1 MKDINLA
8 NFSKFRNQ
16 KQQGYIN
23 VSGTNIKLPITIIC
37 GKKEGKTALITG
49 GVHCAEYVGI
59 ETAIELSKEIN
70 PEDISGNIIIV
81 PLINR
86 SGFENRTMSV
96 VYEDGKIY
104 FHGAKE
110 EHKIDTIKLITRLD
124 LDSWPYTGNI
134 GFVNSQGNWEYRDAS
149 LSTSGRVVTLKL
161 SEPITTKQIQPNISV
176 YPGSGS
182 GKVNISE
189 IKLYEYDSL
198 EKDVDNLFAD
208 DLKLSLNSDVTRE
221 KVEEL
226 VKRANTIDPV
236 NLEYHPNKDEIL
248 NCTEEVKDTI
258 YSYINEKSILFSN
271 NYEINNINVY
281 L

>member
-1 MKDINLA
+1 MMTA
-8 NFSKFRNQ
+8 
-16 KQQGYIN
+16 
-23 VSGTNIKLPITIIC
+23 TNHH
-37 GKKEGKTALITG
+37 GTG
-49 GVHCAEYVGI
+49 GLSQRYLGT
-59 ETAIELSKEIN
+59 TAKL
-70 PEDISGNIIIV
+70 V
-81 PLINR
+81 PPVTPNYKLINTPNGVG
-86 SGFENRTMSV
+86 SLTNNIEKVEFTQGGTTDNPISV
-96 VYEDGKIY
+96 LDNDYTTAWTWHNWDTSAYGKCGPKIT
-104 FHGAKE
+104 FKE

-226 VKRANTIDPV
+226 VKR
-236 NLEYHPNKDEIL
+236 E
-248 NCTEEVKDTI
+248 
-258 YSYINEKSILFSN
+258 
-271 NYEINNINVY
+271 
-281 L
+281 

>member
-59 ETAIELSKEIN
+59 ETAIGLSKEIN

-96 VYEDGKIY
+96 VYEDGKK
-104 FHGAKE
+104 FK
-110 EHKIDTIKLITRLD
+110 
-124 LDSWPYTGNI
+124 
-134 GFVNSQGNWEYRDAS
+134 
-149 LSTSGRVVTLKL
+149 
-161 SEPITTKQIQPNISV
+161 
-176 YPGSGS
+176 
-182 GKVNISE
+182 
-189 IKLYEYDSL
+189 
-198 EKDVDNLFAD
+198 
-208 DLKLSLNSDVTRE
+208 
-221 KVEEL
+221 
-226 VKRANTIDPV
+226 
-236 NLEYHPNKDEIL
+236 
-248 NCTEEVKDTI
+248 
-258 YSYINEKSILFSN
+258 
-271 NYEINNINVY
+271 
-281 L
+281 